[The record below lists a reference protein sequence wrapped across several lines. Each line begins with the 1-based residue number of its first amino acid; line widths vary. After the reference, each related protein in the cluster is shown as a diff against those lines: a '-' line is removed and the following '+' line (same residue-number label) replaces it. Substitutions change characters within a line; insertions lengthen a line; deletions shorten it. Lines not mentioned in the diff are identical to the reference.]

1 MTQIKFLVP
10 KDWDTDKK
18 GDFFEKEIGK
28 LLSKIRFEI
37 IQRIRF
43 TGMEIDLL
51 AKNKDID
58 QTAFVE
64 CKFIADPLGADE
76 ITKLFGK
83 AYIKKINVIYLFST
97 SEPGK
102 EARGLIDEYEKTS
115 AENRIKFAF
124 VGPEKLG
131 EMYFEITNKKSILEK
146 FESIPE
152 LSDKIGNTKLIISPE
167 QVFWVCEYI
176 LDGFPNKLLIF
187 SFNENEKIRIENIR
201 KLLNDNKML
210 LGLECE
216 DGTPF
221 LTGKNIPGQK
231 PIFTH
236 MQETISTIPQADQF
250 DDYRPCRPMDFIG
263 RRGLQKEIWDFLIE
277 VKGNNTNT
285 RLISLVG
292 QSGFGK
298 SSLILKLSDRFKNP
312 HWKSR
317 FFLYHID
324 TRSAVTPL
332 FVVEAIRKGFEEA
345 KKQNFIEISEEISI
359 DNFDD
364 PLESKSIKK
373 ALEYLKSEN
382 KVIILFF
389 DQFEELFIKD
399 ELFHVFENFKKL
411 SLQVDAIKENIVLGS
426 SWRTGISLPEDHPA
440 YHMWHELSDRRKTFT
455 IEKFDSSEI
464 SQQLQQLSE
473 YLGEHLENQ
482 LKRRLIEHCSGF
494 PWLLKKLCIHIFRQ
508 VKKGIKQT
516 DLIYTQFNLKQLFDE
531 DTVDLTATQMEC
543 LRYIAKFSPISVIEL
558 NERFDDE
565 IVNILYMR
573 RLIIRTG
580 HRYAIYWDIF
590 RDYINEGKL
599 PVISLTIIPTSPLG
613 TIMKS
618 IQIFEKYGELSKE
631 DFANH
636 LQIADKTATNVISDL
651 ITFLIVKKSDT
662 NTYHLTDEIKGKS
675 KSTDTVA
682 NHLYHQFLQHKII
695 QEILNKEGDGA
706 QISVDKFQSYLAISY
721 SSLGLSPQ
729 SIKSYSQKL
738 FQWFSFCGLMEI
750 QFPNIK
756 FFKSGTGAQKG
767 IITRRGT
774 RGASG
779 KIKLFLASAP
789 PQNTAKLI
797 SLVISN
803 DKITR
808 SWISDNKMRNT
819 VVDAIALEI
828 LEWRENVLTLTEKY
842 KDRLSNNGNLLE
854 INKILREEANNSFF
868 ISKLKQYLSSTKS
881 VSQIGDEI
889 SAQIGRTW
897 AEKSKSRYILS
908 GLNWIRVL
916 ELDDS
921 VM

>member
-373 ALEYLKSEN
+373 ALEYLKS
-382 KVIILFF
+382 
-389 DQFEELFIKD
+389 
-399 ELFHVFENFKKL
+399 
-411 SLQVDAIKENIVLGS
+411 
-426 SWRTGISLPEDHPA
+426 
-440 YHMWHELSDRRKTFT
+440 
-455 IEKFDSSEI
+455 
-464 SQQLQQLSE
+464 
-473 YLGEHLENQ
+473 
-482 LKRRLIEHCSGF
+482 
-494 PWLLKKLCIHIFRQ
+494 
-508 VKKGIKQT
+508 
-516 DLIYTQFNLKQLFDE
+516 
-531 DTVDLTATQMEC
+531 
-543 LRYIAKFSPISVIEL
+543 
-558 NERFDDE
+558 
-565 IVNILYMR
+565 
-573 RLIIRTG
+573 
-580 HRYAIYWDIF
+580 
-590 RDYINEGKL
+590 
-599 PVISLTIIPTSPLG
+599 
-613 TIMKS
+613 
-618 IQIFEKYGELSKE
+618 
-631 DFANH
+631 
-636 LQIADKTATNVISDL
+636 
-651 ITFLIVKKSDT
+651 
-662 NTYHLTDEIKGKS
+662 
-675 KSTDTVA
+675 
-682 NHLYHQFLQHKII
+682 
-695 QEILNKEGDGA
+695 
-706 QISVDKFQSYLAISY
+706 
-721 SSLGLSPQ
+721 
-729 SIKSYSQKL
+729 
-738 FQWFSFCGLMEI
+738 
-750 QFPNIK
+750 
-756 FFKSGTGAQKG
+756 
-767 IITRRGT
+767 
-774 RGASG
+774 
-779 KIKLFLASAP
+779 
-789 PQNTAKLI
+789 
-797 SLVISN
+797 
-803 DKITR
+803 
-808 SWISDNKMRNT
+808 
-819 VVDAIALEI
+819 
-828 LEWRENVLTLTEKY
+828 
-842 KDRLSNNGNLLE
+842 
-854 INKILREEANNSFF
+854 
-868 ISKLKQYLSSTKS
+868 
-881 VSQIGDEI
+881 
-889 SAQIGRTW
+889 
-897 AEKSKSRYILS
+897 
-908 GLNWIRVL
+908 
-916 ELDDS
+916 
-921 VM
+921 